1 LIRAAKR
8 VLDKIELENPTSTRI
23 TSKERVDTNL
33 WDMIALREAI
43 INAFVHNDFTGEV
56 PPKFE
61 IFPDRIEITSAG
73 GLPEGLSQEEFFL
86 GFSVPR
92 NKELMRIFKDLGMVE
107 QLGSGVPR
115 ILENYGR
122 ECFTF
127 SDHFLRMSF
136 PVQGGQVSGQAGGQA
151 GGQAEQLTKRQQE
164 VLELIKSDPA
174 ISRKQ
179 LSKKLGINPSA
190 IQKHIDSLKKKGIIS
205 RDSETT
211 GYWKIHI

>member
-1 LIRAAKR
+1 
-8 VLDKIELENPTSTRI
+8 
-23 TSKERVDTNL
+23 
-33 WDMIALREAI
+33 
-43 INAFVHNDFTGEV
+43 
-56 PPKFE
+56 
-61 IFPDRIEITSAG
+61 
-73 GLPEGLSQEEFFL
+73 
-86 GFSVPR
+86 
-92 NKELMRIFKDLGMVE
+92 MRIFKDLGMVE

-115 ILENYGR
+115 ILESYGR
-122 ECFTF
+122 ECFSF

-136 PVQGGQVSGQAGGQA
+136 PVQGGQVSGQAGGQAGGQVGGQA

-190 IQKHIDSLKKKGIIS
+190 IQKHIDSLTKKGIIS

>member
-1 LIRAAKR
+1 M
-8 VLDKIELENPTSTRI
+8 V
-23 TSKERVDTNL
+23 
-33 WDMIALREAI
+33 ALREAI
-43 INAFVHNDFTGEV
+43 INAFVHNDFSGEV
-56 PPKFE
+56 PPKYE

-73 GLPEGLSQEEFFL
+73 GLPEGLSQGEFFE

-92 NKELMRIFKDLGMVE
+92 NKELMRVFKDLGMVE

-115 ILENYGR
+115 ILESYGR
-122 ECFTF
+122 GCFTF
-127 SDHFLRMSF
+127 SDNFLRMVF
-136 PVQGGQVSGQAGGQA
+136 PIQDGQVSGQVGGQV

-179 LSKKLGINPSA
+179 LSEKLGINPSA

-211 GYWKIHI
+211 GYWKIQI

>member
-1 LIRAAKR
+1 
-8 VLDKIELENPTSTRI
+8 
-23 TSKERVDTNL
+23 
-33 WDMIALREAI
+33 MIALREAI

-61 IFPDRIEITSAG
+61 IFPDRMEITSAG
-73 GLPEGLSQEEFFL
+73 GLPEGLNQEEFFQ

-92 NKELMRIFKDLGMVE
+92 NKELMRVFKDLGMVE

-115 ILENYGR
+115 ILESYGR

-127 SDHFLRMSF
+127 LDNFLRMVF
-136 PVQGGQVSGQAGGQA
+136 PIHGGQA
-151 GGQAEQLTKRQQE
+151 GGQAEQLTERQQE
-164 VLELIKSDPA
+164 VLELIKSNPA

-179 LSKKLGINPSA
+179 LSERLAINPSA